1 MGKAGL
7 PRGAATHVIRT
18 KSFYWSLRFLTCKT
32 ETIIPPSGSCCEDKM
47 KDSMLK
53 NSMGTQY
60 SVNHI
65 AQHLLFT
72 THSPSHI

>member
-53 NSMGTQY
+53 NSMGTQ
-60 SVNHI
+60 SVFSKSYCT
-65 AQHLLFT
+65 APAFY
-72 THSPSHI
+72 HS